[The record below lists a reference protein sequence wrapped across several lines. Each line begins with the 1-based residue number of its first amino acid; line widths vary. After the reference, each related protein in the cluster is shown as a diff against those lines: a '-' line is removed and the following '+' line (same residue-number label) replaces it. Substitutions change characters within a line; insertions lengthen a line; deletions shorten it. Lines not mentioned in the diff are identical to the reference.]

1 MAEARQPVIRD
12 MFAEIPETYELVN
25 HLMTLGLDVLWR
37 RRAADEA
44 ASAGGSRWLDV
55 CTGTG
60 DMAACLS
67 RRAAAGT
74 TVVAADFSLPMMRKA
89 LGRSFARPVVFAAG
103 AAGALPFPDGSF
115 DLVTISFATR
125 NINVSRDALVAS
137 FREFRRVLRPGGAFV
152 NLETSRPPARIVRWT
167 LDLYARIFVGR
178 FGAFISGSRTGYSY
192 LSRTLRR
199 FYGAEEL
206 SSIMREAGFSRV
218 SFRRMTWGVVAVHR
232 AVK

>member
-1 MAEARQPVIRD
+1 MAESRHPGIRD
-12 MFAEIPETYELVN
+12 IFAEVPETYELVN
-25 HLMTLGLDVLWR
+25 HLMTLGLDLRWR

-44 ASAGGSRWLDV
+44 ASTGGSRWLDV

-67 RRAAAGT
+67 RRAAPGT

-89 LGRSFARPVVFAAG
+89 LRRSFAGPVAFTAG
-103 AAGALPFPDGSF
+103 AADALPFSDGSF
-115 DLVTISFATR
+115 DCVTSAFATR
-125 NINVSRDALVAS
+125 NINVSREALVAS
-137 FREFRRVLRPGGAFV
+137 FREFRRVLRPGGVFV
-152 NLETSRPPARIVRWT
+152 NLETSRPPARIVRST
-167 LDLYARIFVGR
+167 LDLYARIVVSNL
-178 FGAFISGSRTGYSY
+178 GAFISGSRAGYAY

-206 SSIMREAGFSRV
+206 SSIMRQAGFSRV
-218 SFRRMTWGVVAVHR
+218 SFRRATWGVVAIHR